1 MSAGGRIGI
10 IVIGRNEGE
19 RLRFCLSSLPRDVPV
34 VYVDSGSTDGSVAL
48 ARAQAV
54 AVIELDARSRFTA
67 ARARNAGLGWMA
79 AQAAPPDYVQ
89 MVDGD
94 CTIAPEWLGRGAAAL
109 SDDPGVVAVFG
120 RLRERFPHRSL
131 YNRLCDDE
139 WNVPVGRADA
149 CGGNVLW
156 RLAPVMA
163 ANGYAE
169 ELIAGEEPDLCLR
182 LRKSGWSVIRIDAE
196 MGTHD
201 AAMTRLGQWWSRAR
215 RAGYAFADHVWRH
228 RGDAIPNWRRQCA
241 SILVWGL
248 ILPVAILLGT
258 IACYSGIMPGVV
270 PAAML
275 AVYPLQLVRMAR
287 RKRAAGADPNF
298 AAAHALFMMAS
309 KFAGLAGM
317 TAFLV
322 RRLTQSVPGL
332 IEYRKG
338 G

>member
-19 RLRFCLSSLPRDVPV
+19 RLQACLSSLPRDVSV

-48 ARAQAV
+48 ARAQGV
-54 AVIELDARSRFTA
+54 TVIELDTRSRFTA

-79 AQAAPPDYVQ
+79 AQAVPPDYVQ

-94 CTIAPEWLGRGAAAL
+94 CTIAPDWLGRGAAVL
-109 SDDPGVVAVFG
+109 SGDPGVVAVFG
-120 RLRERFPHRSL
+120 RLRERFPDRSL

-139 WNVPVGRADA
+139 WNVPVGMADA

-258 IACYSGIMPGVV
+258 IAWSSGVMPGLV

-317 TAFLV
+317 AAFLF
-322 RRLTQSVPGL
+322 RRLTQSAPGL

-338 G
+338 A